1 MQMKTSIKWLPYA
14 FALAFFCTACDTKN
28 STSSTASTVETP
40 DSPPGATSIAGI
52 TPGKTT
58 LEDLKSLVVDP
69 SKVGNDNYHIVELKK
84 LNNGMAFIR
93 SKDSIIYK
101 VELPVSYNPEIVV
114 ALIEKYGT
122 PKTKK
127 GGINEV
133 TCKNGF
139 GASFQ
144 RLEGM
149 EDLLWEANAGTQA
162 YLHKWAKDCGEN
174 VNQYYIIEHIETVE
188 ALNLAEGA
196 ERAKV
201 MSNKVD
207 KAKAGL

>member
-1 MQMKTSIKWLPYA
+1 MKTSIKWLLYA

-28 STSSTASTVETP
+28 STSSTASTVKTP
-40 DSPPGATSIAGI
+40 ESPPGATSIAGI

-58 LEDLKSLVVDP
+58 LEDLKNLVVNP
-69 SKVGNDNYHIVELKK
+69 STVDSSNYHIVELKE
-84 LNNGMAFIR
+84 LNNGMAFIK
-93 SKDSIIYK
+93 SKDSTVYK

-114 ALIEKYGT
+114 ALIEKYGA
-122 PKTKK
+122 PKIKN

-133 TCKNGF
+133 TCQNGL

-149 EDLLWEANAGTQA
+149 EDLLWKPNAGTQA
-162 YLHKWAKDCGEN
+162 YLHKWAKDCGEE
-174 VNQYYIIEHIETVE
+174 VNQTYIIEHIETVK
-188 ALNLAEGA
+188 ALDLA
-196 ERAKV
+196 ERAERVKV